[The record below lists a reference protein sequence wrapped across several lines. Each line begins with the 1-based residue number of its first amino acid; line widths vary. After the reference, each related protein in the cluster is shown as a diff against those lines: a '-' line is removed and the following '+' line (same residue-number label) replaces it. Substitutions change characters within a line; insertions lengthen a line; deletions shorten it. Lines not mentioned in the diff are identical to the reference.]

1 MQFRLRLGGRSAS
14 SGRAPRRASGNAAG
28 QAGAINI
35 HGECCLVLAA
45 LDSDA
50 LASVLPIA
58 SVLRLSHQCC
68 LCPMVIWSMAMVL
81 PMRISTS
88 RLSVVIN
95 TSASAPPIHQH
106 IHQPVAGW
114 GLKPLPPPLPSP
126 YLPPS
131 LAERGQPTREAGLWA
146 PAAIRGNP
154 LPPAPVGLC
163 RAAHG
168 AACSRAGGALEL
180 RQACRDGACMPPPCT
195 CPRPACVLLR
205 PA

>member
-1 MQFRLRLGGRSAS
+1 MLGLGGRSAS
-14 SGRAPRRASGNAAG
+14 SGGAPRRASGTAAG
-28 QAGAINI
+28 QAWAMNI

-68 LCPMVIWSMAMVL
+68 LCPMVLWSMAMVL
-81 PMRISTS
+81 PIASVLPMRISPS
-88 RLSVVIN
+88 RLSDVIN
-95 TSASAPPIHQH
+95 TSASTPPIHQH
-106 IHQPVAGW
+106 IHQPLAGW

-131 LAERGQPTREAGLWA
+131 LAERGQPAREAGLWA

-163 RAAHG
+163 
-168 AACSRAGGALEL
+168 
-180 RQACRDGACMPPPCT
+180 
-195 CPRPACVLLR
+195 
-205 PA
+205 